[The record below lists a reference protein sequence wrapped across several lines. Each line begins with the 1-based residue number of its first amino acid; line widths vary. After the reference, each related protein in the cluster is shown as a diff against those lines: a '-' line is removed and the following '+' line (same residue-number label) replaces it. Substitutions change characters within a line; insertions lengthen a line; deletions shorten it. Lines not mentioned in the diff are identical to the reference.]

1 MNDRFDLDKR
11 SENCRCFRYT
21 TSSMKMIQ
29 IIHRHIMA
37 NMKFIFFCPLCNF
50 FYRLAFRLFLQRFV

>member
-21 TSSMKMIQ
+21 TSSMKMGVENIL
-29 IIHRHIMA
+29 INNIGTVIGSHTGPGVVA
-37 NMKFIFFCPLCNF
+37 VFCMGNE
-50 FYRLAFRLFLQRFV
+50 R